1 MVEKSFI
8 MFEEYEKKKR
18 KQIIFMKSLLDYG
31 MGVIFSLIGI
41 FFLFREKLNINMGRG
56 FDPGFEKI
64 FGVMCLLYATWRFY
78 RGYKKNY
85 FR

>member
-1 MVEKSFI
+1 

-18 KQIIFMKSLLDYG
+18 KQVSLMKSLMDYG
-31 MGVIFSLIGI
+31 MGILILFMGI
-41 FFLFREKLNINMGRG
+41 FFFFRDKLPIGLNKRFPPDDI
-56 FDPGFEKI
+56 DKI
-64 FGVMCLLYATWRFY
+64 LGALCMLYGVWRIY

>member
-1 MVEKSFI
+1 

-18 KQIIFMKSLLDYG
+18 KQVTLMRSLMDYG
-31 MGVIFSLIGI
+31 MGVLFLAVGI
-41 FFLFREKLNINMGRG
+41 FFLFGDKLNLKFGNDI
-56 FDPGFEKI
+56 DPVLSKI
-64 FGVMCLLYATWRFY
+64 FGGISLLYGAWRIY

>member
-1 MVEKSFI
+1 

-18 KQIIFMKSLLDYG
+18 KQVAQMKSLMDYG
-31 MGVIFSLIGI
+31 MGLLILLVGLFFIFRKKLGNFPLNDRLGEPDTLEM
-41 FFLFREKLNINMGRG
+41 FFGGLCI
-56 FDPGFEKI
+56 
-64 FGVMCLLYATWRFY
+64 LYGAWRIY